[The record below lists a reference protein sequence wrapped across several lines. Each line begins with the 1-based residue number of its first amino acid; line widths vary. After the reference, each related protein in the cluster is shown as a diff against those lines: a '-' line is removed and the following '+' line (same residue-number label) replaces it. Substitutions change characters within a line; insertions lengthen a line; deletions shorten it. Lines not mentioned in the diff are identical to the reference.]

1 MSEKRRDHKN
11 RILRNGESQ
20 RKDGRYRYT
29 YVDENGDS
37 RDIYSWKLEAT
48 DKIPVGKRDCISLRE
63 QIRELNRK
71 KALGLINQGGSISV
85 LELARRYIATK
96 TGVTHNTEAGYQ
108 TVINILEKESFGMRR
123 IDSIKVSDAKLW
135 LIKLQKKDGRSYS
148 SIHSIRGVVRPAF
161 QMAVDDDLLVKNPFD
176 FQLAT
181 VIINDSIMREAISRS
196 DERKFLD
203 FVKKDE
209 HFCQYYDGIVLLFKT
224 GMRISE
230 FTGLTIRDIDLK
242 NREINIDHQLQRK
255 RDGTYVIVPTK
266 TNAGTRV
273 LPMSMEVYQSCKH
286 IIENRQ
292 PPRVEPIIEGVSGF
306 LFFDKNDMPMVS
318 LHWEHYFKHICQ
330 KYNKIYKVQ
339 MPKVTPHVC
348 RHTYCSN
355 MARSGMNPKTLQYLM
370 GHSDIG
376 VTLNTYTH
384 LGLED
389 AKEEIRKIAH
399 VL

>member
-1 MSEKRRDHKN
+1 
-11 RILRNGESQ
+11 
-20 RKDGRYRYT
+20 
-29 YVDENGDS
+29 
-37 RDIYSWKLEAT
+37 
-48 DKIPVGKRDCISLRE
+48 
-63 QIRELNRK
+63 
-71 KALGLINQGGSISV
+71 
-85 LELARRYIATK
+85 
-96 TGVTHNTEAGYQ
+96 
-108 TVINILEKESFGMRR
+108 
-123 IDSIKVSDAKLW
+123 
-135 LIKLQKKDGRSYS
+135 
-148 SIHSIRGVVRPAF
+148 
-161 QMAVDDDLLVKNPFD
+161 MAVDDDLLVKNPFD
-176 FQLAT
+176 FPLAT

-203 FVKKDE
+203 FVKKDR
-209 HFCQYYDGIVLLFKT
+209 HFYQYYDGIVMLFKT
-224 GMRISE
+224 GMRIWE
-230 FTGLTIRDIDLK
+230 FTVDDINLK
-242 NREINIDHQLQRK
+242 NREINIGHQLQRK
-255 RDGTYVIVPTK
+255 RDGTYVIVATK

-273 LPMSMEVYQSCKH
+273 LPMSAEVYQSCKR

-292 PPRVEPIIEGVSGF
+292 PPRVECIIEGASGF
-306 LFFDKNDMPMVS
+306 LFFDRNDMPMVS

-389 AKEEIRKIAH
+389 EKEETPKIAH
-399 VL
+399 VF

>member
-1 MSEKRRDHKN
+1 MSEKRRDYKN

-29 YVDENGDS
+29 YVDENGNPK
-37 RDIYSWKLEAT
+37 DIYSWKLEST
-48 DKIPVGKRDCISLRE
+48 DKVPVGKRDCVSLRE

-71 KALGLINQGGSISV
+71 KILGLMIKDGDISV
-85 LELARRYIATK
+85 LELTKRYVATK
-96 TGVTHNTEAGYQ
+96 TGVTHNTEAGYK
-108 TVINILEKESFGMRR
+108 TVISILEKEEFGTRR
-123 IDSIKVSDAKLW
+123 IDSVKVSDAKLW
-135 LIKLQKKDGRSYS
+135 LIKLQKENKRSYS

-161 QMAVDDDLLVKNPFD
+161 QMAVDDDILVKNPFE

-181 VIINDSIMREAISRS
+181 VVVNDAIMREAISRV
-196 DERKFLD
+196 DERKFLE
-203 FVKKDE
+203 FVKNDN
-209 HFCQYYDGIVLLFKT
+209 HFCQYYDGIFLLFKT

-230 FTGLTIRDIDLK
+230 FTGLTIQDIDLK

-273 LPMSMEVYQSCKH
+273 LPMSTEVYRCCKR
-286 IIENRQ
+286 ILENRHA
-292 PPRVEPIIEGVSGF
+292 PRIEPVIKDVSGF
-306 LFFDKNDMPMVS
+306 LFFDKNGMPMVS

-389 AKEEIRKIAH
+389 AKEEVRKIARIS
-399 VL
+399 

>member
-1 MSEKRRDHKN
+1 
-11 RILRNGESQ
+11 
-20 RKDGRYRYT
+20 
-29 YVDENGDS
+29 
-37 RDIYSWKLEAT
+37 
-48 DKIPVGKRDCISLRE
+48 
-63 QIRELNRK
+63 
-71 KALGLINQGGSISV
+71 
-85 LELARRYIATK
+85 
-96 TGVTHNTEAGYQ
+96 
-108 TVINILEKESFGMRR
+108 
-123 IDSIKVSDAKLW
+123 
-135 LIKLQKKDGRSYS
+135 
-148 SIHSIRGVVRPAF
+148 
-161 QMAVDDDLLVKNPFD
+161 MAVDDDLLVKKPFD

-203 FVKKDE
+203 FVKKIGI
-209 HFCQYYDGIVLLFKT
+209 FYQYYDGIVMLFKT

-230 FTGLTIRDIDLK
+230 FNGLTIRDIDLK
-242 NREINIDHQLQRK
+242 DREINIDHQLQRK
-255 RDGTYVIVPTK
+255 RDGMYVIVVTK

-273 LPMSMEVYQSCKH
+273 LPMSTEVYQSCKH

-292 PPRVEPIIEGVSGF
+292 PPRVEPIIEGASGF

-389 AKEEIRKIAH
+389 AKEET
-399 VL
+399 